1 MPDISGFSAYAI
13 NPGGPT
19 LASFGG
25 AASSSTVSS
34 GAASAGLFA
43 NPVGLALAGGQL
55 ALGVAQMIQAGK
67 AREQQVYNQT
77 YQNTLKEKLNEFA
90 RQQKNEQIAKAF
102 SSKLDYVTNQI
113 ENNFLAAQASW
124 TSEQMRL
131 NEIYGRAAFRSQ
143 TMQRQLAQ
151 AVGSAAAREVYGK
164 SARRG
169 ALVSTLGAYGRTRAQ
184 LVEQLLSEKTATK
197 MRMERTEQQKRSRDK
212 LAIAQVANL
221 PMPYTGISQPAP
233 VAAGGQA
240 LGMAT
245 DILGTGMQAF
255 SAGYGITPV
264 GGSFLGI
271 PKTA

>member
-1 MPDISGFSAYAI
+1 MSYGQMGSFTDPFAGAGSGSF
-13 NPGGPT
+13 NPRG
-19 LASFGG
+19 FGG
-25 AASSSTVSS
+25 LPNTPSTPTP
-34 GAASAGLFA
+34 
-43 NPVGLALAGGQL
+43 NPAGGGSFLSNVNPIGL
-55 ALGVAQMIQAGK
+55 ALGVGQLGLGIAQMIQAGK

-77 YQNTLKEKLNEFA
+77 YQNTLTQKLNEYA
-90 RQQKNEQIAKAF
+90 RQQKNEQIASAF
-102 SSKLDYVTNQI
+102 GAKLDFVKGQI

-143 TMQRQLAQ
+143 AMQRQLAQ

-184 LVEQLLSEKTATK
+184 LVEQLLSEKTATA

-221 PMPYTGISQPAP
+221 PMPFTAIAQSPS
-233 VAAGGQA
+233 VAAGGRG
-240 LGMAT
+240 LGIAANIMG
-245 DILGTGMQAF
+245 IGQQAF
-255 SAGYGITPV
+255 SAYQSV
-264 GGSFLGI
+264 
-271 PKTA
+271 

>member
-1 MPDISGFSAYAI
+1 MSTIGTMIPASGFTGVGQTFGAGTSATSALQS
-13 NPGGPT
+13 G
-19 LASFGG
+19 LGG
-25 AASSSTVSS
+25 AASSGGSA
-34 GAASAGLFA
+34 AASAGMAL
-43 NPVGLALAGGQL
+43 NPIGL
-55 ALGVAQMIQAGK
+55 ALGVGQLGLGIAQMIQAGK
-67 AREQQVYNQT
+67 VREQQIYNQT
-77 YQNTLKEKLNEFA
+77 YQNTLTQKLNEFA
-90 RQQKNEQIAKAF
+90 RQQKNEQIASAF
-102 SSKLDYVTNQI
+102 GAKLDFVKGQI

-221 PMPYTGISQPAP
+221 PMPFTAIAQSPS
-233 VAAGGQA
+233 VAAGGRG
-240 LGMAT
+240 LGIAANIM
-245 DILGTGMQAF
+245 DIGQQAF
-255 SAGYGITPV
+255 SAYQSV
-264 GGSFLGI
+264 
-271 PKTA
+271 

>member
-1 MPDISGFSAYAI
+1 MIPASGFTGAGQTFKAGTSATGALQSGL
-13 NPGGPT
+13 N
-19 LASFGG
+19 S
-25 AASSSTVSS
+25 AASSSSS
-34 GAASAGLFA
+34 AASSAGGFFSNV
-43 NPVGLALAGGQL
+43 NPIGLALGAGQL
-55 ALGVAQMIQAGK
+55 GLGIAQMIQAGK
-67 AREQQVYNQT
+67 VREQQVYNQT
-77 YQNTLKEKLNEFA
+77 YQNTLTQKLNEYA
-90 RQQKNEQIAKAF
+90 RQQKNEQIASAF
-102 SSKLDYVTNQI
+102 GAKLDFVKGQI

-143 TMQRQLAQ
+143 AMQRQLAQ

-221 PMPYTGISQPAP
+221 PMPFTAIAQSPS
-233 VAAGGQA
+233 VAAGGRG
-240 LGMAT
+240 LGIAANIMG
-245 DILGTGMQAF
+245 IGQQAF
-255 SAGYGITPV
+255 SAYQSV
-264 GGSFLGI
+264 
-271 PKTA
+271 